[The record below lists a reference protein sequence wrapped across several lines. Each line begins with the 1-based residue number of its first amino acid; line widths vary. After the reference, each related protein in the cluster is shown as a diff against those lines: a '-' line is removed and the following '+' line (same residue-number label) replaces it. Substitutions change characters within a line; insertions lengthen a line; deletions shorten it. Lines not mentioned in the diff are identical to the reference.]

1 MFRLTKETTEI
12 FVKIIGDQEMRGSKI
27 RCMVYNVNLIIEIY
41 PKLLNLIKKNL
52 CRAISLLLFKSF
64 LIMIVFFS

>member
-1 MFRLTKETTEI
+1 MFRLAKETTEI

-41 PKLLNLIKKNL
+41 PKLLNLIKK
-52 CRAISLLLFKSF
+52 IY
-64 LIMIVFFS
+64 VE

>member
-1 MFRLTKETTEI
+1 MFRLAKETTEI
-12 FVKIIGDQEMRGSKI
+12 FDKIIGDQEMRGSKI

-52 CRAISLLLFKSF
+52 RRIISLLLFKSF
-64 LIMIVFFS
+64 LIMIVFLS